1 MRDMFAPVTRDERQD
16 ECKKAWLSNKGRGT
30 IEACTGFGKTRCA
43 INCMKAVLSKYPT
56 IKTLVVV
63 PTELLKNQ
71 WTAIL
76 DEQGLGLNT
85 EVQVVNTTAKNG
97 YECDLLIIDE
107 IHRTAADT
115 LQYVFSKVKYKL
127 ILGLTATLERLDGR
141 HTIIEKYCPVV
152 DSVSIELAKASGWV
166 SDFTE
171 YQVIITA
178 DDIDLYKEYN
188 KEFVKHF
195 EFFNYDFGLAMSM
208 LGSKGIS
215 NKIRLRDELCPNG
228 DKAAKS
234 EVLKQITYHST
245 AFTRALQARKK
256 FIHNHPQKLEVARK
270 IIEARSDKKIITF
283 SANTEMAEKIGVG
296 YVYTG
301 KESKKKNRMTLEEFA
316 LLDRGVINSCKLAIE
331 GFDCPGLSVGI
342 MLGVDSSSTKST
354 QAAGRVIRK
363 EGSKYSEIFTLVME
377 DTVEQEWFKKSHTKS
392 NYVTIDVENL
402 IKLLNGEEWEPYKKK
417 LKNFTYRF

>member
-1 MRDMFAPVTRDERQD
+1 MRDLFSPVTRDERQD
-16 ECKKAWLSNKGRGT
+16 ECKRAWLTNKGKGT

-56 IKTLVVV
+56 IRTLVVV

-71 WTAIL
+71 WISIL

-85 EVQVVNTTAKNG
+85 EVQVVNTSAKNG

-115 LQYVFSKVKYKL
+115 LQYVFNKVKYKL

-171 YQVIITA
+171 YQVIITV

-195 EFFNYDFGLAMSM
+195 EFFNFDFNLVMSM
-208 LGSKGIS
+208 VGKDGLK
-215 NKIRLRDELCPNG
+215 NRLRYRDQLCTSN
-228 DKAAKS
+228 DKNDKS
-234 EVLKQITYHST
+234 EILKSITYHST
-245 AFTRALQARKK
+245 AFMRALQSRKK
-256 FIHNHPQKLEVARK
+256 FIHNHPEKIRVANE
-270 IIEARSDKKIITF
+270 IISRRADKKIITF

-301 KESKKKNRMTLEEFA
+301 KESKKKNRITLEEFA
-316 LLDRGVINSCKLAIE
+316 LLERGVINSCKLAIE

-363 EGSKYSEIFTLVME
+363 EGSKYSEIFTLVIE
-377 DTVEQEWFKKSHTKS
+377 GTVEQEWFKKSHSKS

-402 IKLLNGEEWEPYKKK
+402 IKMLNGENWEPYKKK
-417 LKNFTYRF
+417 LQNFTYRF

>member
-1 MRDMFAPVTRDERQD
+1 
-16 ECKKAWLSNKGRGT
+16 
-30 IEACTGFGKTRCA
+30 
-43 INCMKAVLSKYPT
+43 MKAVLSKYPT
-56 IKTLVVV
+56 IRTLVVV

-71 WTAIL
+71 WISIL

-85 EVQVVNTTAKNG
+85 EVQVVNTSAKNG

-115 LQYVFSKVKYKL
+115 LQYVFNKVKYKL

-171 YQVIITA
+171 YQVIITV

-195 EFFNYDFGLAMSM
+195 EFFNFDFNLVMSM
-208 LGSKGIS
+208 VGKDGLK
-215 NKIRLRDELCPNG
+215 NRLRYRDQLCTSN
-228 DKAAKS
+228 DKNDKS
-234 EVLKQITYHST
+234 EILKSITYHST
-245 AFTRALQARKK
+245 AFMRALQSRKK
-256 FIHNHPQKLEVARK
+256 FIHNHPEKIRVANE
-270 IIEARSDKKIITF
+270 IISRRADKKIITF

-301 KESKKKNRMTLEEFA
+301 KESKKKNRITLEEFA
-316 LLDRGVINSCKLAIE
+316 LLERGVINSCKLAIE

-363 EGSKYSEIFTLVME
+363 EGSKYSEIFTLVIE
-377 DTVEQEWFKKSHTKS
+377 DTVEQEWST
-392 NYVTIDVENL
+392 DL
-402 IKLLNGEEWEPYKKK
+402 
-417 LKNFTYRF
+417 